1 MDLRQGVEHAPGDD
15 DDRDDALGELAVG
28 QPTPSRRGG
37 PARRGGRSAGR
48 WRRGPVLFV
57 GRCRLDIS
65 WGRLTL
71 AEGSPMVLQGWIDRP
86 DEGVAKVLSLL
97 GGPGLTT
104 ISQWV
109 NARGQLWRQMPF
121 DESMLDV
128 DDPRLPADIKESIR
142 SNRARAARARQSR
155 KPWWRFW

>member
-1 MDLRQGVEHAPGDD
+1 VEQLPDQMPDGCNFYGLLQTE
-15 DDRDDALGELAVG
+15 LGLVAVAQRFAAAG
-28 QPTPSRRGG
+28 WSVTPT
-37 PARRGGRSAGR
+37 
-48 WRRGPVLFV
+48 V
-57 GRCRLDIS
+57 GKCRLDIS